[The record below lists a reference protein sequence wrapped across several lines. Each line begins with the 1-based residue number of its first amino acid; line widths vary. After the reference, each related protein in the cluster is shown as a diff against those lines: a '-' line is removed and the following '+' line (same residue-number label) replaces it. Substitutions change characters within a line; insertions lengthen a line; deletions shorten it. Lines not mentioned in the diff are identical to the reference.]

1 MSRGCIGQCREGVG
15 EFSVLSFKFQNMT
28 PTKRKFISLRE
39 KLLAVSDAFESV
51 EQAQEAARDRLIG
64 QIDAVL
70 GLLGQMLEQHEG
82 RAEVV
87 RDIRDRIDSTLD
99 ERLRLS
105 APLKLSRPQGLKAST
120 LSSL

>member
-1 MSRGCIGQCREGVG
+1 M
-15 EFSVLSFKFQNMT
+15 MT
-28 PTKRKFISLRE
+28 TTKRKFLSLRE

-82 RAEVV
+82 RAEVL

-105 APLKLSRPQGLKAST
+105 APLKLSRPQGLNSST